1 MSENNAVNAGPGA
14 TIVSAFMANIN
25 YRADRSYNKYL
36 MLAKQLLNIPI
47 NKVIFVDSSVLHHF
61 TEFANEN
68 TTIIP
73 FVKDANYLY
82 EYKDKLTDFKLNTKN
97 PAKDTIEYM
106 FTMGFKTEFVR
117 KAIQLNNYNASQFIW
132 LDLGIKHMMDIS
144 EEEFA
149 KKVLR
154 LQYLEYPIHVRIATI
169 WNPDYNYDI
178 DLYKDICWCFAG
190 SIFGGNI
197 KSLLE
202 FADLTKETSLNI
214 MSEKKTLMWEINVW
228 KLIYNMDRWKFLYYT
243 CSHDNSIVDNY

>member
-1 MSENNAVNAGPGA
+1 MSDNNALDAGPGA

-25 YRADRSYNKYL
+25 YRADRSYEKYL
-36 MLAKQLLNIPI
+36 VLARQLLRVPM
-47 NKVIFVDSSVLHHF
+47 NKVIFVDKSVLHHF
-61 TEFANEN
+61 TEFTNEY

-73 FVKDANYLY
+73 FVKEANYLY
-82 EYKDKLTDFKLNTKN
+82 EYKNKLDKFKLNTKN

-106 FTMGFKTEFVR
+106 FTMGYKTEFVR
-117 KAIQLNNYNASQFIW
+117 KAIQINNYNASQFIW

-144 EEEFA
+144 EAEFA
-149 KKVLR
+149 KKILR
-154 LQYLEYPIHVRIATI
+154 LRYLEYPIHVRIGTI

-202 FADLTKETSLNI
+202 FADLTKETNLKI
-214 MSEKKTLMWEINVW
+214 MNEKKSLMWEINVW
-228 KLIYNMDRWKFLYYT
+228 KLIYNMDRWKFLFYT